1 VKPGDILAGKV
12 KIPSLAAGLHKA
24 LLDAETGR
32 AQRMRG
38 AEMEFE
44 EPCPDIGDVEL
55 EEGEVLRLPPTPG
68 QTIEEERLEEVR
80 WKEEEKRRK

>member
-1 VKPGDILAGKV
+1 
-12 KIPSLAAGLHKA
+12 
-24 LLDAETGR
+24 
-32 AQRMRG
+32 
-38 AEMEFE
+38 MEFE